1 MVKKAPIKKKP
12 VVKKKPL
19 TIRQKTYKSHNIKIG
34 DFRPIAGKN
43 VKYCS
48 ICGTHGKKLYTE
60 KCFEKKKNKKRK

>member
-1 MVKKAPIKKKP
+1 MS
-12 VVKKKPL
+12 KKPL
-19 TIRQKTYKSHNIKIG
+19 VKKPSTMRQKTYKSHKIKIG

-60 KCFEKKKNKKRK
+60 KCFEKKKNKKK